1 MLVQHTVTG
10 CNLRPGDLIA
20 TGTISGPT
28 PESMGSML
36 ELSWRGSKPLVLDEN
51 CTRKF
56 LEDGDT
62 VIMTGKAK
70 QAHVE
75 HTVDGSLFSSPPP
88 GFYQADGYK
97 IGFGQCTGTII
108 PALPLPK

>member
-36 ELSWRGSKPLVLDEN
+36 ELSWRGAKPLVLDEN

-62 VIMTGKAK
+62 VTMTGKAG
-70 QAHVE
+70 QLLHLE
-75 HTVDGSLFSSPPP
+75 HSVYGLVSSSPSRFLSSRWLQDWLRAMH
-88 GFYQADGYK
+88 GNHHS
-97 IGFGQCTGTII
+97 CTAT
-108 PALPLPK
+108 A